1 MELGV
6 TALNST
12 AAVTARSTASLARLA
27 EELGYTTWWAGDHVV
42 LPTDMGPDVPAPPTS
57 PIVDPLVHLTYVA
70 AFSTRPRIATGVVV
84 LPQRNPLVLAKQ
96 AASLDVLSGGRLT
109 LGVGAGYLEPE
120 MTAVGVPMAGRGKR
134 TDEYL
139 DAMTQLWTAR
149 APEFHGEFVSFANV
163 DAYPRPLQ
171 PGGPPIVIGGHSA
184 GAFRRAVSRGHAWLG
199 IGTPDDLRTHLA
211 GLAKA
216 ATEVDRPA
224 RLGTLRIYFL
234 PMPAPPDL
242 DEAKRY
248 ADLGV
253 EQLVLYPGS
262 VTDVDGAAAVLEKYA
277 ALV

>member
-12 AAVTARSTASLARLA
+12 AAVTAESTVRLARLA
-27 EELGYTTWWAGDHVV
+27 EELGYSTWWAGDHVV
-42 LPTDMGPDVPAPPTS
+42 LPTDMGPDVPAPPTE

-70 AFSTRPRIATGVVV
+70 AVTTRLRIATGVVI

-96 AASLDVLSGGRLT
+96 AASLDVLSGGRLS

-120 MTAVGVPMAGRGKR
+120 MTAVGVPMAARGKR

-139 DAMTQLWTAR
+139 DAMTQLWTAQ

-171 PGGPPIVIGGHSA
+171 PGGPQIVVGGHSA

-199 IGTPDDLRTHLA
+199 IGTPDDLVTHLA
-211 GLAKA
+211 SLDKA
-216 ATEVDRPA
+216 AAEVDRPA
-224 RLGTLRIYFL
+224 RLGKLRIYFL
-234 PMPAPPDL
+234 PQPVLPGPD
-242 DEAKRY
+242 DVKRY

-253 EQLVLYPGS
+253 EQLVLYPS
-262 VTDVDGAAAVLEKYA
+262 AVKDVEGTSAFLEKYA
-277 ALV
+277 ALL